1 MLDARNCLAFSTFGF
16 AIGDSQQSAG
26 LNSVGIIVDDQ
37 LHTMPMKLSQGLQ
50 QAIYRGAEVVQGLD
64 NDGINL
70 TPDNGTKDR
79 SQPWPR
85 LCRWEIEIS
94 LTE

>member
-1 MLDARNCLAFSTFGF
+1 MFSRRYARRASTRR
-16 AIGDSQQSAG
+16 SAAA
-26 LNSVGIIVDDQ
+26 NNPPVSTSVGMIVDDQ
-37 LHTMPMKLSQGLQ
+37 LHTMPMKCSQGLQ
-50 QAIYRGAEVVQGLD
+50 QAIDRGAEVVQGLD

-70 TPDNGTKDR
+70 VPGNGTKDR

-85 LCRWEIEIS
+85 LCRSEIEIS